1 MPGIE
6 RLRIFRALALVIGA
20 FVLLVRAAGAQGVSP
35 CGVLDSYERAWGQHD
50 VDGAL
55 ALLGDNAVVT
65 FHDSR
70 SRSLNGRDQIREF
83 LQNTRLDGAP
93 QLTTSRQVDANT
105 VSWSERLDGPVLSG
119 ADLTVQAIVN
129 DGKIQ
134 SLVYR
139 PGKLIRGPAV
149 PPAADDSPQLG
160 GTVLAALL
168 LLGLGLLSLASAPRQ
183 VQAGSNL
190 RGRLMGDLKLWRAA
204 PGR

>member
-1 MPGIE
+1 MHGTE
-6 RLRIFRALALVIGA
+6 RLRIFRALALVTGA
-20 FVLLVRAAGAQGVSP
+20 FVLLVHAAGAQSVSP

-65 FHDSR
+65 LHDSR
-70 SRSLNGRDQIREF
+70 ARSLTSRDQIREF
-83 LQNTRLDGAP
+83 LQSTRLVGTP
-93 QLTTSRQVDANT
+93 QLTTSRQVDADT
-105 VSWSERLDGPVLSG
+105 VSWSEHIEGETFN
-119 ADLTVQAIVN
+119 ATDLTVHARVT

-134 SLVYR
+134 SLIYR
-139 PGKLIRGPAV
+139 PGSLVRGPATGV
-149 PPAADDSPQLG
+149 SDDTPQFG
-160 GTVLAALL
+160 GNVLAALL

-183 VQAGSNL
+183 VHAGSNL